1 MCAVPALQLKHPPL
15 RPGDGVNIHMFT
27 CIHVHDTA
35 SLATSCM
42 YTGTCM
48 QTIQYVVA
56 CIYMHVHDIVYI

>member
-1 MCAVPALQLKHPPL
+1 MCAVPALQLK
-15 RPGDGVNIHMFT
+15 GDGVNIHMFT

-56 CIYMHVHDIVYI
+56 CIYMYMTLYI